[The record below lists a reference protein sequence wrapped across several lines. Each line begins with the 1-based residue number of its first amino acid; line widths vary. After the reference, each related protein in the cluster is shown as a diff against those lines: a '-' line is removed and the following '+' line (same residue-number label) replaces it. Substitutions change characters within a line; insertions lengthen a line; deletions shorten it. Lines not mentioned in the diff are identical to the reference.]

1 MVTIAW
7 SCWTGDGVE
16 VIDDVR
22 SIIAKSLKIPIERL
36 TPDARLD
43 EIGAE
48 SLDVIE
54 IVFDLEEKFNI
65 SIPFKADEGTSLKIP
80 GKDGQED
87 WSSHGW
93 RSRQRGA
100 TADRGA
106 GVGMNR
112 VVVTGIGVVSPV
124 GSTRDV
130 FWSALVEADPA
141 SVRSPTFP
149 PSA

>member
-1 MVTIAW
+1 MDMPDG
-7 SCWTGDGVE
+7 GDVE

-43 EIGAE
+43 EMGAE

-80 GKDGQED
+80 GKDGQEELEF
-87 WSSHGW
+87 S
-93 RSRQRGA
+93 
-100 TADRGA
+100 T
-106 GVGMNR
+106 VG
-112 VVVTGIGVVSPV
+112 
-124 GSTRDV
+124 DL
-130 FWSALVEADPA
+130 AKAVERLIEAQA
-141 SVRSPTFP
+141 SK
-149 PSA
+149 